1 MLRSCTRLVLLNL
14 CQQCFD
20 GLLLFWICFSFQKQI
35 VTKTYDN
42 HWRRHNVCWAKR
54 VQEVHQTIAVLSA
67 VIWITCFFLI
77 LYFSDMFNILYHCAE
92 AAAGGVLQ
100 RKVCLEILENSQKPT
115 CARVSFL
122 VKLRVLRL
130 LHTSGRLLL
139 TVILRSLQVPW

>member
-1 MLRSCTRLVLLNL
+1 MLCSCTRLVLSNL

-54 VQEVHQTIAVLSA
+54 VKEVHQTIAVLSA

-77 LYFSDMFNILYHCAE
+77 LYVFRYVQHLISLCRSSHRRCSTE
-92 AAAGGVLQ
+92 KGVLRNFGKFTETHWCQ
-100 RKVCLEILENSQKPT
+100 SLFFSKVAGPQASAHLRTTASDCNS
-115 CARVSFL
+115 
-122 VKLRVLRL
+122 
-130 LHTSGRLLL
+130 
-139 TVILRSLQVPW
+139 